1 MTITTTPLSAL
12 FYSLGIFMSVCVISF
27 NYSTVSLSRI
37 HRDLIISEYQQ
48 AANIEIAKIM
58 TESNKYSVIG
68 KVWGC
73 R

>member
-1 MTITTTPLSAL
+1 MNITTTPLSAL
-12 FYSLGIFMSVCVISF
+12 FYSLGFFASVFVVSVH
-27 NYSTVSLSRI
+27 YATVEQDRLG
-37 HRDLIISEYQQ
+37 RDLMIAQYEQ